1 MVKLVGAAEAL
12 LQGLM
17 SRAVGMKLDG
27 LAMPRTTVMSAIW
40 EWHVETH
47 LRHGYRL
54 EEVQRERLTQ
64 EDEARHLKLDIE
76 TLRAP
81 ARIEA
86 LARKQSLVT
95 PAREDAV
102 VIERVVAAEPP
113 AKSVVARR

>member
-1 MVKLVGAAEAL
+1 MGAAEAL

-54 EEVQRERLTQ
+54 ERSS
-64 EDEARHLKLDIE
+64 ARHGTK
-76 TLRAP
+76 TH
-81 ARIEA
+81 
-86 LARKQSLVT
+86 
-95 PAREDAV
+95 
-102 VIERVVAAEPP
+102 RV
-113 AKSVVARR
+113 